1 MSWNRS
7 VRSAGNARQRRLK
20 RIRCSPPIT
29 GEETWMGGP
38 RTDKIIDAVVR
49 GQRPSLRVRMAA
61 NRDLPKLGSSCTT
74 VVIARESES

>member
-1 MSWNRS
+1 MSKNRS
-7 VRSAGNARQRRLK
+7 VRSTEDAHQQRLK
-20 RIRCSPPIT
+20 RIRCSHPIT
-29 GEETWMGGP
+29 AEETWMGGP

-61 NRDLPKLGSSCTT
+61 NRDLPKLGSSCTA